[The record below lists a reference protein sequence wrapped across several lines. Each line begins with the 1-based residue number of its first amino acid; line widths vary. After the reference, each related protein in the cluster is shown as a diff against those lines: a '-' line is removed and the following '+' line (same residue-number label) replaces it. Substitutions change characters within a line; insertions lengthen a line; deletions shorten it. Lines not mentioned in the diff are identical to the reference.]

1 MIPHLQPIT
10 LEVILPHRDLV
21 RLAELKAK
29 NWNPSP
35 LTSAEAI
42 ELLELQQRVNARL
55 DDKISQEQEQAEREQ
70 PLRDVLAAMNRSYLA
85 DLAHD
90 IATETRAFPS
100 HPNPHCD

>member
-10 LEVILPHRDLV
+10 LDVIRPQRDLV

-35 LTSAEAI
+35 LTSSEAI
-42 ELLELQQRVNARL
+42 ELLELQQRINARL
-55 DDKISQEQEQAEREQ
+55 DTLIQEER
-70 PLRDVLAAMNRSYLA
+70 
-85 DLAHD
+85 
-90 IATETRAFPS
+90 TEGRAFPS